1 MIPTRI
7 ASATELLLQV
17 AMMASLAIG
26 GATLVCSQGVTPA
39 PSLKPRGYLPDL
51 KRFDVIRAL
60 PPAPDRDDARDRAD
74 RAIFR
79 ATRSLEGSARWA
91 LAARDN
97 DLSIAGLFRAF
108 RCALGVELSAESA
121 PRITELLTSS
131 LADTSSVVGQL
142 KDFYKRKRPFLIDR
156 GPICL
161 PRTEELVKS
170 FDYPSGHTTMSWA
183 VGLLLAEAAPDRAID
198 ILARARTY
206 GESRVVCGVHTA
218 SAVEGGRTVAS
229 AVVAALHS
237 SAAFEVALNA
247 ARVELTALRKKAAPI
262 TAASCASE
270 GATLAI
276 RPY

>member
-1 MIPTRI
+1 MI
-7 ASATELLLQV
+7 
-17 AMMASLAIG
+17 ASLAMG
-26 GATLVCSQGVTPA
+26 GAGLVCSQSVTPA
-39 PSLKPRGYLPDL
+39 PSVKPRGYLPDL
-51 KRFDVIRAL
+51 ETLDFIRVV
-60 PPAPDRDDARDRAD
+60 PPAPQREDARDRAD

-91 LAARDN
+91 LAQRDN

-108 RCALGVELSAESA
+108 HCALGVELSTESA
-121 PRITELLTSS
+121 PRVTELLTGS
-131 LADTSSVVGQL
+131 LTDTNAVVGRL

-161 PRTEELVKS
+161 PRTEELMTS

-183 VGLLLAEAAPDRAID
+183 IGLLLAEIAPDRAAD
-198 ILARARTY
+198 ILARARAY

-229 AVVAALHS
+229 AVVATLHS
-237 SAAFEVALNA
+237 SAAFEAALSA
-247 ARVELTALRKKAAPI
+247 ARVELTALRKKAASI
-262 TAASCASE
+262 RASCAAE